1 MEKRS
6 QEEEDFYQA
15 KRIFA
20 NSVCTILERAGA
32 EAAKREL
39 ERAFDDATLGHFPNE
54 LTKDGIYDTIISLER
69 SQIVYRDEKYNK
81 SWA

>member
-20 NSVCTILERAGA
+20 SAVCTILEKDGVQS
-32 EAAKREL
+32 AKREL
-39 ERAFDDATLGHFPNE
+39 EKAFDDTTLGHFPNE
-54 LTKDGIYDTIISLER
+54 LTKDGIYDTIINLER
-69 SQIVYRDEKYNK
+69 SEIVYRDEKYNK